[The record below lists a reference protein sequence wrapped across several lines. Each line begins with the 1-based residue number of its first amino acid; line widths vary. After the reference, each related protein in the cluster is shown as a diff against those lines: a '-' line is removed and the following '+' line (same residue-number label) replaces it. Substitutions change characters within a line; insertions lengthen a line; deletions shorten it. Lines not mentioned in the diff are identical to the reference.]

1 MADDR
6 RLVSAALFI
15 GLGLVGAFVV
25 SAVAGLWDDEP
36 AGTGLRALGA
46 SADGPRQARIEVLNG
61 AGTAGLARDATY
73 RLRGDG
79 FDVVFFGNAD
89 HFRHE
94 RSVVVDRV
102 GRPDRARAVAAVL
115 GIDSVATA
123 VDSSRML
130 EVTVVLGGDWPPA
143 SAPDRS
149 WLDQLRAL
157 VGQTDGDD
165 AAVGAEESSPA
176 DTAREDGAR

>member
-1 MADDR
+1 MADR
-6 RLVSAALFI
+6 RWISAALFVVA
-15 GLGLVGAFVV
+15 GLVAAFVA
-25 SAVAGLWDDEP
+25 SAVAGFWDDEP
-36 AGTGLRALGA
+36 AGTGLRALGP
-46 SADGPRQARIEVLNG
+46 GPNPEEVRVEVLNG
-61 AGTAGLARDATY
+61 AGISGLARDATY

-89 HFRHE
+89 HFRHA

-102 GRPDRARAVAAVL
+102 GRPARARAVAAAL

-143 SAPDRS
+143 PAGERG
-149 WLDQLRAL
+149 WLDRLRGL
-157 VGQTDGDD
+157 VGGGEAVDSGGPGTADSVDGS
-165 AAVGAEESSPA
+165 G
-176 DTAREDGAR
+176 

>member
-6 RLVSAALFI
+6 RLVSATLFI
-15 GLGLVGAFVV
+15 AVGFVGAFVASV
-25 SAVAGLWDDEP
+25 VAGLWNDES

-46 SADGPRQARIEVLNG
+46 SADTPQQARIEVLNG
-61 AGTAGLARDATY
+61 AGTPGLARDATY

-115 GIDSVATA
+115 GIDSVSTA
-123 VDSSRML
+123 VDSSLML
-130 EVTVVLGGDWPPA
+130 EVTVVLGRDWPPA
-143 SAPDRS
+143 PAPDRS
-149 WLDQLRAL
+149 WLDQMRVL
-157 VGQTDGDD
+157 VGQEDGDD
-165 AAVGAEESSPA
+165 AAVGPEGSSPA
-176 DTAREDGAR
+176 DTVREGGPR